1 MVLLFPSDSIDKCVF
16 FDVIDI
22 QTLILLL
29 MLIRPFR
36 AVLPNMKLVSSPKTF
51 FSSVREKYPNYKKG
65 NFFRKAAK
73 EAIYV
78 IQITREGEKHEGLVT
93 CAHIDEFTSQRIKKH
108 ENTIS
113 AKEQQQIDLILSRGA
128 GVKPVLVFHK
138 EVKKISEWIK
148 EVIGAK
154 KRTYEVKFN
163 DKEVHKIW
171 SVTDAENVEHI
182 CKLYKKHIK
191 EAYIADG
198 HHRCSSTALM
208 SKNYAGESINPYEY
222 LMTSFFPSNQLK
234 IYDFNRIINLLD
246 QISPVRF
253 VAKLSKY
260 CNIEPIKAY
269 KSPSAKFEMTMYLR
283 KEWYTIK
290 WKKELLNSSTNI
302 LLDANLMN
310 KYIMTEILQIE
321 DIRTDTRIKYLEGVK
336 PLLTFKN
343 HCNKLENGIGFV
355 LYPVDISDLVEVADQ
370 GKIMPPKST
379 WFEPRMK
386 NGLLVQEF
394 KL

>member
-1 MVLLFPSDSIDKCVF
+1 
-16 FDVIDI
+16 
-22 QTLILLL
+22 
-29 MLIRPFR
+29 
-36 AVLPNMKLVSSPKTF
+36 MKLVSSPKTF

-78 IQITREGEKHEGLVT
+78 IQIIREGEKHEGLVT
-93 CAHIDEFTSQRIKKH
+93 CAHIDEFTSHRIKKH

-138 EVKKISEWIK
+138 AVKKINDWIQ
-148 EVIGAK
+148 EIIATK
-154 KRTYEVKFN
+154 KRTYEVKFS
-163 DKEVHKIW
+163 DTELHKIW
-171 SVTDAENVEHI
+171 SVTDAEKVENI
-182 CKLYKKHIK
+182 CKLFKKHIK

-208 SKNYAGESINPYEY
+208 SKNYEGESINPYEY

-253 VAKLSKY
+253 TVELSKY
-260 CNIEPIKAY
+260 CDIIPLQKY
-269 KSPSAKFEMTMYLR
+269 MSPSAKFEMTMYLE
-283 KEWYTIK
+283 KEWYTVK
-290 WKKELLNSSTNI
+290 WKKKYLNSRSNI

-310 KYIMTEILQIE
+310 KYIMAEILKIE

-336 PLLTFKN
+336 PMLTFKN
-343 HCNKLENGIGFV
+343 QCKKLENGIGFV
-355 LYPVDISDLVEVADQ
+355 LHPVDIADLIEVADQ
-370 GKIMPPKST
+370 DQIMPPKST

-394 KL
+394 KM